1 MREGFHPVSGS
12 FFVALF
18 ALFPAAAFAQ
28 RPPAVP
34 VNLSYLRS
42 DFIQPGARPAAMG
55 GAFIGA
61 AQDEIAA
68 VINPAGLPYLRTA
81 GASVHLRA
89 FKLDGRFDSD
99 QFVIA
104 AFFPIKKINLAF
116 SRQVIFNT
124 RFSFENQQFVTFGS
138 NPTLRQ
144 VLGGLGN
151 FPGTQALVD
160 FHVFKDRWSLGYQIW
175 DKLSLGVTASNFTI
189 DLHLKEQSFL
199 DPLIAEGS
207 APRGNIPE
215 TTYSTSTLERRDGL
229 VWGYSLG
236 LMATLIPDKFYFGAV
251 VDFNPSFD
259 LQSQIFLPEYRLENL
274 VLPAETPE
282 NNSFKFSVPDVQGIG
297 FYYRVTNLLHL
308 TFDLV
313 RREYRDLLSGGNA
326 SILNIPA
333 DDEFDQA
340 SLEFRDPDG
349 QPDLSIDNAIELH
362 LGVERLFRIKRFGIV
377 PLRFGI
383 FNSPRHRI
391 HARAANAELQRLFP
405 PGTSD
410 YFFSFG
416 TGVVGRK
423 YYKYDLGASFSDD
436 GWQLF
441 FSATFKVTEY

>member
-1 MREGFHPVSGS
+1 MRDGFPGASGS
-12 FFVALF
+12 FFAAMF

-28 RPPAVP
+28 RPPTAP
-34 VNLSYLRS
+34 INLSYLRS

-116 SRQVIFNT
+116 SRQVVFNS
-124 RFSFENQQFVTFGS
+124 RFSFENQQFVSFDS
-138 NPTLRQ
+138 DPTPRQ

-151 FPGTQALVD
+151 FPGTQTLVD

-175 DKLSLGVTASNFTI
+175 DKLCLGITASNFTI

-199 DPLIAEGS
+199 DPLISDGS
-207 APRGNIPE
+207 ASRGNIPE

-236 LMATLIPDKFYFGAV
+236 LMATIIPDKFYFGAV

-274 VLPAETPE
+274 VLPAESPA
-282 NNSFKFSVPDVQGIG
+282 NSRFKFSVPDVQGIG
-297 FYYRVTNLLHL
+297 FYYRVTSLLHL

-313 RREYRDLLSGGNA
+313 RREYRDILSADNA
-326 SILNIPA
+326 SILNIAA
-333 DDEFDQA
+333 DDEFDPA
-340 SLEFRDPDG
+340 AGEFRDPDG
-349 QPDLSIDNAIELH
+349 KPDLSIDDAIEFH
-362 LGVERLFRIKRFGIV
+362 LGVERLFRIKRFGII
-377 PLRFGI
+377 PLRFGV

-391 HARAANAELQRLFP
+391 HASSANSDLRRLFP
-405 PGTSD
+405 RGTTD

-423 YYKYDLGASFSDD
+423 YYKYDFGASFSDD

-441 FSATFKVTEY
+441 FSATFKITEY